1 MELYVL
7 NKSFNTVAVID
18 EYESINWTDRYNEAG
33 DFELVLLM
41 SKSLL
46 EIFVIDYYLYYSDS
60 DHLMIIE
67 GLEVKVDDEKGDQLV
82 VTGRSLESIL
92 DRRIV
97 WEKTSFTLA
106 NNFQNAI
113 MRLVTEAVSPINTT
127 WGNATAENR
136 RISNFRLVYT
146 YDDDAGGPL
155 EKKMKMD
162 AIEYW
167 GENLYDIVT
176 DLCKSRNPD
185 VGYKILW
192 DPEGSP
198 ENAFRF
204 SLYIGKDRSSDNTE
218 GNPPVWFSPDI
229 ENIFNTDYYESIKG
243 YKTTT
248 LIVGQYPKPKQTNN
262 DDEDTEIED
271 KTTYVFRGSS
281 LTTYTG
287 LNRREVFCDA
297 RSVPYKENR
306 DDKEYVYDWKTV
318 VRPALQEEGR
328 KTLNS
333 LSNKK
338 AKTFEGEVD
347 YSTTYTYGIDYK
359 LGDVVDVMDVY
370 GHETKARIVE
380 VTFSNDEEGFSI
392 NPTFEMFGEVVGG
405 ESD

>member
-18 EYESINWTDRYNEAG
+18 EYESVNWTDRYNEAG
-33 DFELVLLM
+33 DFELTLLM
-41 SKSLL
+41 SKSFL
-46 EIFVIDYYLYYSDS
+46 EIFVIDYYLYYSGS

-67 GLEVKVDDEKGDQLV
+67 GLEVKVDDEKGDRLI

-97 WEKTSFTLA
+97 WEKTRFTLA

-113 MRLVTEAVSPINTT
+113 MRLVTEAFSPINTT

-136 RISNFRLVYT
+136 RLSNFRLVYT
-146 YDDDAGGPL
+146 YDNDSGGPL
-155 EKKMKMD
+155 ELRMKMD

-167 GENLYDIVT
+167 GENLYDIIT
-176 DLCKSRNPD
+176 DLCKSREPD

-192 DPEGSP
+192 DPDGSP

-204 SLYIGKDRSSDNTE
+204 SLYLGNDRSSDNTE
-218 GNPPVWFSPDI
+218 GNPPVWFSPNI

-248 LIVGQYPKPKQTNN
+248 LIVGQYPKPNQNN
-262 DDEDTEIED
+262 NEDTEIED

-297 RSVPYKENR
+297 RNVPYKDDENH
-306 DDKEYVYDWKTV
+306 VYAWKTV

-328 KTLNS
+328 KTLSS

-347 YSTTYTYGIDYK
+347 YSTTYVYGVDYK

-380 VTFSNDEEGFSI
+380 VTFSDDEEGFSI

>member
-7 NKSFNTVAVID
+7 NKSFNSVAVID

-33 DFELVLLM
+33 DFELTLLM

-46 EIFVIDYYLYYSDS
+46 DIFVIDYYLYYSGS

-67 GLEVKVDDEKGDQLV
+67 GLEVKVDDEKGDRLI

-97 WEKTSFTLA
+97 WEKTRFTLA

-113 MRLVTEAVSPINTT
+113 MRLVTEAFSPINTT

-136 RISNFRLVYT
+136 RLSNFRLVYT
-146 YDDDAGGPL
+146 YDNDSGGPL
-155 EKKMKMD
+155 ERDMKMD

-167 GENLYDIVT
+167 GENLYDIIT
-176 DLCKSRNPD
+176 DLCKSRDPD

-192 DPEGSP
+192 DPDGSP

-248 LIVGQYPKPKQTNN
+248 LIVGQYPKPKQNN
-262 DDEDTEIED
+262 EEDTVIED

-297 RSVPYKENR
+297 RNVPYKEDR
-306 DDKEYVYDWKTV
+306 DGKEYVYNWKTV

-328 KTLNS
+328 KTLSS

-347 YSTTYTYGIDYK
+347 YSTTYAYGVDYK

>member
-7 NKSFNTVAVID
+7 NKSFNSVAVID
-18 EYESINWTDRYNEAG
+18 EYESVNWTDRYNEAG
-33 DFELVLLM
+33 DFELILLM

-46 EIFVIDYYLYYSDS
+46 DIFVIDYYLYYSGS
-60 DHLMIIE
+60 GHLMIIE
-67 GLEVKVDDEKGDQLV
+67 GLEVKVDDEKGDRLI

-97 WEKTSFTLA
+97 WEKTRFTLA
-106 NNFQNAI
+106 NNFQNSI
-113 MRLVTEAVSPINTT
+113 MRLVTEAFSPINTN

-136 RISNFRLVYT
+136 RVSNFRLVYT
-146 YDDDAGGPL
+146 YDDAAGGPL
-155 EKKMKMD
+155 ERDMKMD

-167 GENLYDIVT
+167 GENLYDIIT

-185 VGYKILW
+185 VGYKIIW

-218 GNPPVWFSPDI
+218 GNPPVWFSPAI

-248 LIVGQYPKPKQTNN
+248 LIVGQYPKPKQNN
-262 DDEDTEIED
+262 DEDTVIED

-297 RSVPYKENR
+297 RNVPYKEDRNGT
-306 DDKEYVYDWKTV
+306 EYVYDWKTV

-328 KTLNS
+328 KTLSS

-347 YSTTYTYGIDYK
+347 YSTTYVYGVDYK